1 MRVFFWG
8 LVVVACCYAAYAGMM
23 SVYQWFQIHNVIDET
38 LQPRNLRELATA
50 GDVKTRIVREAH
62 EAGVPIEERE
72 VSVVVV
78 ERELKLNV
86 VWTFPVIVYKGE
98 SVLAIPLSVKKTHP
112 LAGGGRAYRPRDP
125 ALASA
130 MSFLTRSRSS
140 ALVVTLTNRSQ
151 ALTAPAMSFLAS

>member
-8 LVVVACCYAAYAGMM
+8 LVAVACCYLAYAGMM
-23 SVYQWFQIHNVIDET
+23 SVYQWFQIHSVIDET

-50 GDVKTRIVREAH
+50 ADVKTRILREAN

-72 VSVVVV
+72 VSVVLA

-98 SVLAIPLSVKKTHP
+98 SVLAIPLSVKKSHP
-112 LAGGGRAYRPRDP
+112 LGGGRAYRPRDP
-125 ALASA
+125 AFASA

-140 ALVVTLTNRSQ
+140 ALGATLMNRSQ
-151 ALTAPAMSFLAS
+151 AVTAPATSFFAS